1 MERKPIRVV
10 IVGGGFAAVQFAK
23 NATLETVRFG
33 RLYLPSTK
41 SFLLFIT
48 FL

>member
-23 NATLETVRFG
+23 TQRAKLRASEWQI
-33 RLYLPSTK
+33 
-41 SFLLFIT
+41 LLFSNENPG
-48 FL
+48 